1 MPLQREDSLKR
12 SCTSEPRHEIIFKI
26 GFAAEWRSGK
36 LQGARLKGSWRE
48 KKAIQRH
55 GARANAGK
63 GIGVEFG
70 FRFWRVARPLRPCV
84 SSASVLCCVVC
95 ACVRVPFLFLLGGGA
110 AILRRPPPSRP
121 KHSPRPDHFESAP
134 TRSETC
140 RLAAALPHMVVA
152 TWF

>member
-12 SCTSEPRHEIIFKI
+12 SCASEPRHEIIFKI
-26 GFAAEWRSGK
+26 DLAAEWRSGK

-48 KKAIQRH
+48 RKAIPRQ

-70 FRFWRVARPLRPCV
+70 FRFGALL
-84 SSASVLCCVVC
+84 VLCGLVCLVLLFCVALYVFAC
-95 ACVRVPFLFLLGGGA
+95 ACLFFGGGGS
-110 AILRRPPPSRP
+110 AILRRPPSHP
-121 KHSPRPDHFESAP
+121 KHSPRPDHFDSTP

-140 RLAAALPHMVVA
+140 RLAAALPHVVVA
-152 TWF
+152 TCF